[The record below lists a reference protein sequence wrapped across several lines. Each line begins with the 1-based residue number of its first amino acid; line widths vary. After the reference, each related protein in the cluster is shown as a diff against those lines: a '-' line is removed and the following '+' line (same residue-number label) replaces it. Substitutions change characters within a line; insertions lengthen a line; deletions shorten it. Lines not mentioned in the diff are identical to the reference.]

1 MPCRQPSSIAGPVV
15 GILRIMRRIV
25 NLSDEPGPIAISNQ
39 VKLFG
44 SVQGLFLIGL
54 CFVMWTTS
62 AVASESFAGRSIS
75 GVLEQYRGEGWS
87 FAYSSNLIN
96 QSMLVR
102 AEPESIEPE
111 GIVREILKPYDLTLL
126 HIDDLYVVVRIEDGL
141 ANANQGSLL
150 VIIRNVP
157 STANMDALSVTASV
171 SLPEPLTLGRGLLKF
186 NNLGSGELELIISL
200 PGFVSEKRT
209 VQIKPGNISVVLA
222 EPTPGLWEFEKVTV
236 TTSRYRLQRELSASV
251 FHINQRA
258 IQNMP
263 DLGDDPIRSAQR
275 LPGAAAGGISA
286 KTHFRGGVDDE
297 VAIIL
302 NGHRLLDPFHVRN
315 FQNIFSAV
323 DVRAIS
329 GMEVYTG
336 GFPVRYGDR
345 MSGLILI
352 ETMKPERLR
361 QTEIGFSAY
370 NTSFLSA
377 GSSSTGSLE
386 WLVSARRGNL
396 DLVVNKELGEPDYSD
411 FFFELA
417 GELSPKTTLSMNI
430 LLASDRVL
438 VVTDDEIVDQERSD
452 SRADNSQF
460 WLRLKNDWSDDLSST
475 TVLSFDSIRND
486 RMGLVIDPEAIVGFV
501 DDRRETDIVTLR
513 QDWQWFVHGSYLL
526 RWGIEAQHAE
536 ADYRYQSVVD
546 YFGINAVFSGLP
558 IAISN
563 DVAVMPDGN
572 TFAAYVSNRWRLGSR
587 AIIELG
593 LRWDKQTFQDTN
605 SDSQFSPRLS
615 LLYTLNPKT
624 DFRLSWGRYYQ
635 FHGIQ
640 ELQVEDGVSRFFPA
654 QRTDQLIIGIQH
666 RFGDSYLLR
675 AEAFDK
681 SMDRLKPRFE
691 NLFDPL
697 ALLPEI
703 QSDRIRIDPEEA
715 RARGVELYL
724 EKTGGSL
731 SWWGAYS
738 FSKVEDQV
746 NGSDVVRSWDQRH
759 AMQAGFSWRPGD
771 WQLDLAAG
779 VHTGWP
785 KTDLVLSFDSSGE
798 PVVTPG
804 PRNAERYGTF
814 VSVDIRASRKFKLG
828 KGTLSTFVELTNT
841 LNRKNPCCSDFDLEE
856 DSAGVSFLEKNE
868 DDWLPLLPA
877 LGFLYEF

>member
-1 MPCRQPSSIAGPVV
+1 
-15 GILRIMRRIV
+15 MRRTV
-25 NLSDEPGPIAISNQ
+25 NLPGETGSTALPNR
-39 VKLFG
+39 LNPFG
-44 SVQGLFLIGL
+44 SVHRLFLIGL
-54 CFVMWTTS
+54 CFFAWTAS
-62 AVASESFAGRSIS
+62 AVASDTFAGRSIN
-75 GVLEQYRGEGWS
+75 GVLEQYRSEGWS
-87 FAYSSNLIN
+87 FAYSSNLIKP
-96 QSMLVR
+96 SMLVR
-102 AEPESIEPE
+102 AEPESIDPA
-111 GIVREILKPYDLTLL
+111 GIVREILMPYDLTLL
-126 HIDDLYVVVRIEDGL
+126 QIDELYVVVRTEDGL
-141 ANANQGSLL
+141 VHANQGSLL
-150 VIIRNVP
+150 LIIRTVP
-157 STANMDALSVTASV
+157 PTANMDALSVTASV
-171 SLPEPLTLGRGLLKF
+171 PLPEALALGNGILKF
-186 NNLGSGELELIISL
+186 NNLDTGEMEINISL
-200 PGFVSEKRT
+200 PGFITERRT
-209 VQIKPGNISVVLA
+209 VHIRPGTISVILA
-222 EPTPGLWEFEKVTV
+222 EPAPGLWNFEKVTV

-275 LPGAAAGGISA
+275 LPGAAAGGISS
-286 KTHFRGGVDDE
+286 KTHFRGGADDE
-297 VAIIL
+297 VAIVL
-302 NGHRLLDPFHVRN
+302 NGHQLLDPFHVRN

-352 ETMKPERLR
+352 ETMKPVKPR

-377 GSSSTGSLE
+377 GSFSSGSFD

-396 DLVVNKELGEPDYSD
+396 DLVVNKEFGEPDYSD

-417 GELSPKTTLSMNI
+417 GELSPKTTLSLNI

-438 VVTDDEIVDQERSD
+438 IVTDDKIDDQERSD

-460 WLRLKNDWSDDLSST
+460 WLRLENEWTDDLSST
-475 TVLSFDSIRND
+475 TVLSFDSIHND

-501 DDRRETDIVTLR
+501 DDRRETKIVTLR

-526 RWGIEAQHAE
+526 QWGIEAQHAE
-536 ADYRYQSVVD
+536 ADYRYQSTVD

-558 IAISN
+558 VAISR
-563 DVAVMPDGN
+563 DLAVTLDGD

-587 AIIELG
+587 AIMELG

-615 LLYTLNPKT
+615 VLYTLNPKT
-624 DFRLSWGRYYQ
+624 DLRLSWGRYYQ
-635 FHGIQ
+635 FQGIQ

-654 QRTDQLIIGIQH
+654 QRADQLIVGIQH
-666 RFGDSYLLR
+666 RFGDAYLFR
-675 AEAFDK
+675 AEAFSK
-681 SMDRLKPRFE
+681 SMERLKPRFE

-697 ALLPEI
+697 SILPEI
-703 QSDRIRIDPEEA
+703 QSDRVRIDPEKA
-715 RARGVELYL
+715 RARGIELYL
-724 EKTGGSL
+724 EKTSGSL

-738 FSKVEDQV
+738 LSKVEDLV
-746 NGSDVVRSWDQRH
+746 NGSNVARGWDQRH
-759 AMQAGFSWRPGD
+759 ALQAGFSWRPGD

-785 KTDLVLSFDSSGE
+785 KTDLVLGFDSSGE

-804 PRNAERYGTF
+804 PRNAARYARF
-814 VSVDIRASRKFKLG
+814 ASVDVRASRKFQLG
-828 KGTLSTFVELTNT
+828 KGTLAVFLELTNA
-841 LNRKNPCCSDFDLEE
+841 LNRRNPCCSDFDLEE
-856 DSAGVSFLEKNE
+856 DSAGIAFLEKNE

>member
-1 MPCRQPSSIAGPVV
+1 M
-15 GILRIMRRIV
+15 
-25 NLSDEPGPIAISNQ
+25 
-39 VKLFG
+39 
-44 SVQGLFLIGL
+44 
-54 CFVMWTTS
+54 
-62 AVASESFAGRSIS
+62 VASDTFAGRSIS
-75 GVLEQYRGEGWS
+75 GVLEQYRSEGWA
-87 FAYSSNLIN
+87 FAYSSNLIK

-102 AEPESIEPE
+102 AEPESIDPE
-111 GIVREILKPYDLTLL
+111 GIVREILMPYDLTLL
-126 HIDDLYVVVRIEDGL
+126 HIDELYVVVRTEDGL
-141 ANANQGSLL
+141 VHANQGSLL
-150 VIIRNVP
+150 LIIRNVP
-157 STANMDALSVTASV
+157 PTANMGALSVTASV
-171 SLPEPLTLGRGLLKF
+171 SLPEPLAIGNGLLKF
-186 NNLGSGELELIISL
+186 NNLNIGDIEINISL
-200 PGFVSEKRT
+200 PGFVTEHRT
-209 VQIKPGNISVVLA
+209 VQIKPGNTSVILVELA
-222 EPTPGLWEFEKVTV
+222 PSLWEFEKVIV

-258 IQNMP
+258 IQSMP

-275 LPGAAAGGISA
+275 LPGAAAGISA
-286 KTHFRGGVDDE
+286 KTHFRGGADDE

-352 ETMKPERLR
+352 ETMKPVRLR

-377 GSSSTGSLE
+377 GSFSSGSFD
-386 WLVSARRGNL
+386 WLISARRGNL
-396 DLVVNKELGEPDYSD
+396 DLVVNKEFGEPDYSD

-417 GELSPKTTLSMNI
+417 GELAPKATLSLNI

-438 VVTDDEIVDQERSD
+438 IVTDDKIDDQERSD

-460 WLRLKNDWSDDLSST
+460 WLRLENEWTDDLSST
-475 TVLSFDSIRND
+475 TVLSFDSIHND

-501 DDRRETDIVTLR
+501 DDRRETKIVTLR
-513 QDWQWFVHGSYLL
+513 QDWQWFAHGSYLL
-526 RWGIEAQHAE
+526 QWGIEAQHAE
-536 ADYRYQSVVD
+536 ADYRYQSTVD

-558 IAISN
+558 VAISH
-563 DVAVMPDGN
+563 DLAVTPDGDA
-572 TFAAYVSNRWRLGSR
+572 FAAYVSNRWRVGSR
-587 AIIELG
+587 AIMELG

-615 LLYTLNPKT
+615 VLYTLNPKT

-635 FHGIQ
+635 FQGIQ
-640 ELQVEDGVSRFFPA
+640 ELQVEDGVNRFFPA
-654 QRTDQLIIGIQH
+654 QRADQLIIGIQH
-666 RFGDSYLLR
+666 RFGDSYLFR
-675 AEAFDK
+675 AEAFSK
-681 SMDRLKPRFE
+681 SMERLKPRFE

-697 ALLPEI
+697 SILPEI
-703 QSDRIRIDPEEA
+703 QSDRVRIDPEKA
-715 RARGVELYL
+715 RARGIELYL
-724 EKTGGSL
+724 EKTSGSL

-746 NGSDVVRSWDQRH
+746 NGSNIARGWDQRH
-759 AMQAGFSWRPGD
+759 ALQGGFSWRPGD
-771 WQLDLAAG
+771 WQLDIAAG

-785 KTDLVLSFDSSGE
+785 KTDLVLDFDSSGE

-804 PRNAERYGTF
+804 PRNAGRYARF
-814 VSVDIRASRKFKLG
+814 ASVDMRVSRKFQLG
-828 KGTLSTFVELTNT
+828 KGTLAAFFELTNA
-841 LNRKNPCCSDFDLEE
+841 LNRRNPCCSDFDLEE
-856 DSAGVSFLEKNE
+856 DSAGISFLEKNE